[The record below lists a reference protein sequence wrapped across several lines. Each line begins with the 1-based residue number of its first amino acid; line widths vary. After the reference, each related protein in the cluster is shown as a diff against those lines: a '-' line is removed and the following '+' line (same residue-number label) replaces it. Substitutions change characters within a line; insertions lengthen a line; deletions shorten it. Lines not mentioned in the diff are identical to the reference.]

1 MHRGLFRHSTGVGGV
16 QVEESFKLVGADKH
30 RAPAKKKRKCTT
42 ECAQSRGSTKENL
55 SVLARVSWALQPGL
69 GAMGC
74 AGTPRFSKPGRRGG
88 ARVHLGSLL
97 PGLEEKGA
105 DPQRWIFLQRKKKND
120 LMFSKAGAARRR
132 TGASRV
138 SKPG

>member
-55 SVLARVSWALQPGL
+55 SVLARGSPGPFNR
-69 GAMGC
+69 GW
-74 AGTPRFSKPGRRGG
+74 GRWG
-88 ARVHLGSLL
+88 ARVHLGSRSR
-97 PGLEEKGA
+97 GDEEAHGC
-105 DPQRWIFLQRKKKND
+105 
-120 LMFSKAGAARRR
+120 
-132 TGASRV
+132 T
-138 SKPG
+138 